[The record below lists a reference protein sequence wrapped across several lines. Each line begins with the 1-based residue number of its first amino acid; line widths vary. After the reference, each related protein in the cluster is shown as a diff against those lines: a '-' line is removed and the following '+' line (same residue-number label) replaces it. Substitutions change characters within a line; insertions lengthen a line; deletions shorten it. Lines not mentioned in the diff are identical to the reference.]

1 MSTTSVI
8 SPARQLVLASTS
20 SFRKTLLQKLG
31 LEFISCAPLVD
42 ETPLAEESAPML
54 VQRLALAKA
63 TAGGKL
69 HPGALCIGSDQVAV
83 IDGKIIGKPHTEAK
97 ACEQLAQASGKAIT
111 FYTGLAL
118 YDDRTGDAEVILDP
132 FTVHFRQLTTQQ
144 IANYVKREQPLSCA
158 GSFMCEGLG
167 IALFERLQGDDPNSL
182 IGLPLIA
189 LTRLLA
195 NKGID
200 VLG

>member
-1 MSTTSVI
+1 MPTSNAVI
-8 SPARQLVLASTS
+8 PARTLVLASTS
-20 SFRKTLLQKLG
+20 RFRQALLQKLG
-31 LEFISCAPLVD
+31 LTFVTCAPQVD
-42 ETPLAEESAPML
+42 ETPRADESAQAL

-63 TAGGKL
+63 MAGGKL
-69 HPGALCIGSDQVAV
+69 YPGSLSIGSDQVAV
-83 IDGKIIGKPHTEAK
+83 IEGKIIGKPHTAAK
-97 ACEQLAQASGKAIT
+97 ACEQLTQASGKAIT

-118 YDDRTGDAEVILDP
+118 YDANTTEAEVTLEP
-132 FTVHFRQLTTQQ
+132 FTVHFRQLTATQ
-144 IANYVKREQPLSCA
+144 IANYVAREQPLSCA